1 MAKSKALV
9 EAMSA
14 LITQQPFFAVY
25 LLDQMNIVEKP
36 DLEAPA
42 ATDGRTIFIEP
53 KQFGE
58 WTIKERVFVLAHEI
72 MHGIMAHMPRTK
84 LYMDRTL
91 GPDLKPFIPMK
102 FNHAADYVINDLL
115 VSSGIG
121 EAPVGLLFH
130 PKFKKDDLVDDV
142 YTKLPDPKNP
152 PPKGGGGQG
161 GGSGDGNETG
171 GTGKG
176 HDQHMKPNP
185 NTPPPTPGETKRA
198 LKSAANAAKSQGKLP
213 ADLERLV
220 EELVEPKQNWKE
232 LLRTALSNA
241 LGHDEATW
249 SRPNRRKLAM
259 APHVFLPGT
268 AGYRAG
274 KVGVVIDTSGSIGQ
288 EELNLFLSETAGIL
302 QDGKPEQC
310 KVFWTDSKVAGIDD
324 VQEPAE
330 LMDLKA
336 KGGGGTDMEAAFPVM
351 VEEFDYAED
360 ITAIVLTDGYTGFTQ
375 APDGIQNVIWV
386 STGITD
392 IPYGLVI
399 HMDNTHQN

>member
-25 LLDQMNIVEKP
+25 LLDQMEIVEKP

-42 ATDGRTIFIEP
+42 ATDGQTIFIKP
-53 KQFGE
+53 DTFGN

-84 LYMDRTL
+84 LYMDRQL
-91 GPDLKPFIPMK
+91 GPDLKPFSAMK

-115 VSSGIG
+115 VKSNVG

-130 PKFKKDDLVDDV
+130 PKFTKDDLVDDV
-142 YTKLPDPKNP
+142 YTKLPDPKDK
-152 PPKGGGGQG
+152 PPKGGGGT
-161 GGSGDGNETG
+161 NETG

-176 HDQHMKPNP
+176 HDQHMKPDP
-185 NTPPPTPGETKRA
+185 NKPQPTEAETKRA

-213 ADLERLV
+213 GDLERLV
-220 EELVEPKQNWKE
+220 EELVEPKADWKA

-249 SRPNRRKLAM
+249 ARPNRRKLAM

-268 AGYRAG
+268 SGYRAG

-288 EELNLFLSETAGIL
+288 EELTLFLSETAGIL
-302 QDGKPEQC
+302 QDGKPEEC
-310 KVFWTDSKVAGIDD
+310 KVLWTDSQVAGIDD
-324 VQEPAE
+324 VSEPAE

-351 VEEFDYAED
+351 VKEFDYADD
-360 ITAIVLTDGYTGFTQ
+360 ITAIILTDGYTHFSQ

-392 IPYGLVI
+392 IPYGTVI
-399 HMDNTHQN
+399 PMDNTHQG